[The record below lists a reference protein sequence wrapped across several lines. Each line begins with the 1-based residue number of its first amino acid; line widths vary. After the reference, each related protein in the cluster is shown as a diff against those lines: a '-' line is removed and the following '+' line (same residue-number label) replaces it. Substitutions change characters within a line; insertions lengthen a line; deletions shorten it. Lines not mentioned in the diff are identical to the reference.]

1 MFLPG
6 PALLSGAINATWIT
20 SCRAARVFG
29 CPAGLGHPKR
39 TFWLLQNEKTHTK
52 QIPMTDT
59 NGAAI
64 LMVLHWSHQQ
74 KTQSIVSINKN
85 RHRLDPSWELKRW
98 FETIRNHVSRWSVE
112 LLFFWSVDDSSRIRK
127 VMVVARVATY
137 WRWANKDL
145 VRPGVSSKWWDEAPH
160 NDIP

>member
-1 MFLPG
+1 MGYKKHGYDEPRFPRFLDDASAVIVPYVPMFLPG

-52 QIPMTDT
+52 QIPMTDP

-64 LMVLHWSHQQ
+64 LMVLH
-74 KTQSIVSINKN
+74 
-85 RHRLDPSWELKRW
+85 
-98 FETIRNHVSRWSVE
+98 
-112 LLFFWSVDDSSRIRK
+112 
-127 VMVVARVATY
+127 
-137 WRWANKDL
+137 
-145 VRPGVSSKWWDEAPH
+145 
-160 NDIP
+160 